1 MCSDPNTRTK
11 RGLTPISAKRGL
23 TPISVVS
30 VALLLGGAHQ
40 AAAQDARAGDEAW
53 VHPVTPWGDPD
64 LQGTWPIGHLI
75 AVPFERPERFGER
88 RLMTD
93 EEFEEVRR
101 RVEARNRRYDDDS
114 QAGRLGQGH
123 WAESTQALRLTSLIV
138 DPPNGRLPA
147 LTETALEMRKVR
159 GSTWQNTVFDSIA
172 DFDSWDRCITSGMPV
187 AMLPRNYNNGI
198 EIYQTPGYVVLR
210 LEMSG
215 TRIIPLDGREPLPPE
230 IRHWM
235 GEPRGRWEGNT
246 LVVETT
252 NFTGLHDMTRVG
264 VTGSPSEL
272 VPTSDRLRTIER
284 FTRVDDDTIEYELTV
299 DDPVV
304 LTRPFTV
311 AYPMWRDDEYRL
323 YEYACHEGNTAIRY
337 YIETSRYERGLTR

>member
-1 MCSDPNTRTK
+1 MK
-11 RGLTPISAKRGL
+11 PIAGSNAN
-23 TPISVVS
+23 
-30 VALLLGGAHQ
+30 VAAALWLGAALAAGVHD
-40 AAAQDARAGDEAW
+40 AAAQQAREPTGAAW
-53 VHPVTPWGDPD
+53 RHPVTPWGDPD

-75 AVPFERPERFGER
+75 AVPFERPEQYGER
-88 RLMTD
+88 RVMSG
-93 EEFEEVRR
+93 EELEAVRR
-101 RVEARNRRYDDDS
+101 RVEARNSRYDTDTRS
-114 QAGRLGQGH
+114 GRLGQGH
-123 WAESTQALRLTSLIV
+123 WAESTDALPLTSLIV

-147 LTETALEMRKVR
+147 LTDAALAMREVR
-159 GSTWQNTVFDSIA
+159 GSTWQSTVFDSIA

-198 EIYQTPGYVVLR
+198 EIFQSPGYVVMR

-215 TRIIPLDGREPLPPE
+215 TRIIPLDGGDPLPAE

-246 LVVETT
+246 LVVETA

-272 VPTSDRLRTIER
+272 VPTSERLRIVER
-284 FTRVDDDTIEYELTV
+284 FTRVDDDTIDYEMTV

-311 AYPMWRDDEYRL
+311 AYPMRRDDDYVL

-337 YIETSRYERGLTR
+337 YIETSRYERGLAR